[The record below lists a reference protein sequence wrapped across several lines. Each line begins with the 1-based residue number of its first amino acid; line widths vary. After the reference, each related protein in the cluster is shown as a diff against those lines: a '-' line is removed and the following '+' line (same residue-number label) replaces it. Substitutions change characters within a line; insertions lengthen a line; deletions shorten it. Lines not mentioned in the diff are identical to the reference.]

1 MAKLNEMIREFR
13 ESINQS
19 VEALAMLLQISPE
32 EYSQLEENWNPPDPL
47 LQKICTLF
55 EWNFQEMKRVALQG
69 PFTGNENP
77 EELASEEPQQS
88 SSASLHFAERLKQ
101 SRMEAAQTTEGM
113 AMLLGVSEDYYL
125 MLEESTQPD
134 DELLRRICGLF
145 HWNYNEILQK
155 LRTRHNPVFST
166 SRPILSYEEIRQD
179 GNITEISQLPDIQ
192 PSITLNKRIREA
204 REEVSQSIEGI
215 ALLLQLNP
223 EYYEQIESGTIQPD
237 EELLK
242 RISALY
248 QWNYQDLIKEERR
261 SSFKDFHIPQNLL
274 QNRSLNDASRE
285 MKQVVR
291 NITEEWGQ
299 LNQEQQRLLL
309 NQLELIRDTIKRW
322 KQNSTEKIDKPTIES

>member
-19 VEALAMLLQISPE
+19 GEALAMLLQISPE
-32 EYSQLEENWNPPDPL
+32 EYSQLEENWNPPDHL

-55 EWNFQEMKRVALQG
+55 EWNYQEIKRVALQG
-69 PFTGNENP
+69 PFTGNET
-77 EELASEEPQQS
+77 SEEPVSIETQQS
-88 SSASLHFAERLKQ
+88 PSVSLPFAERLKQ
-101 SRMEAAQTTEGM
+101 SRMEASQTSEGM

-155 LRTRHNPVFST
+155 LRTRYNPVFGT
-166 SRPILSYEEIRQD
+166 SRPPLSYEEIRQD
-179 GNITEISQLPDIQ
+179 GNITEISQLPEIQ
-192 PSITLNKRIREA
+192 PSLTLHKRIREA

-274 QNRSLNDASRE
+274 QNKSLNDSSRE

-322 KQNSTEKIDKPTIES
+322 KQNSTEKIGKPTIEF